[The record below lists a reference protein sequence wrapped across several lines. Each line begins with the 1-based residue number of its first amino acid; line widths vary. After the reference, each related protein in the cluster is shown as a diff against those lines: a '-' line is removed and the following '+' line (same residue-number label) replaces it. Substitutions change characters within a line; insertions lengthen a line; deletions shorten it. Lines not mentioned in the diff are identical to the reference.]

1 MMVILAF
8 NELRILKAIPLES
21 QKPLNL
27 PGISIYIYYQIPN
40 QKKKSRKK
48 QKKLRIWT
56 LFTQCKYFQLV
67 DTTKHFAALNGYT
80 LN

>member
-27 PGISIYIYYQIPN
+27 PGISIYIYHQIPN
-40 QKKKSRKK
+40 QKKKAEKTKKNSVFGHFSRSVS
-48 QKKLRIWT
+48 T
-56 LFTQCKYFQLV
+56 FS
-67 DTTKHFAALNGYT
+67 
-80 LN
+80 

>member
-1 MMVILAF
+1 MVILAF

-48 QKKLRIWT
+48 QKKTPYL
-56 LFTQCKYFQLV
+56 
-67 DTTKHFAALNGYT
+67 DTFHAV
-80 LN
+80 